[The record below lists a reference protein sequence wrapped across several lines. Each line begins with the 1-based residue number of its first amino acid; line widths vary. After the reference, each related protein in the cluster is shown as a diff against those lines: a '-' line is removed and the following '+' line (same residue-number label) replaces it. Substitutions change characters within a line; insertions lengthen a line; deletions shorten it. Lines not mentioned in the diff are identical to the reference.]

1 VAETEE
7 VEDAIVVGGIVD
19 EVVMHKVRLVVEDDM
34 LAIELLV
41 VEVDGR
47 FEELLPEDETT
58 VWSVAALDMGGDDE
72 ELTARS
78 LPIYGLIQG

>member
-1 VAETEE
+1 VAETED

-19 EVVMHKVRLVVEDDM
+19 EVVVLKVRLVVEDDM

-58 VWSVAALDMGGDDE
+58 VWRVVALDMGGDDE
-72 ELTARS
+72 ELLEVS
-78 LPIYGLIQG
+78 PFMD

>member
-1 VAETEE
+1 MAETED

-19 EVVMHKVRLVVEDDM
+19 EVVVLKVRLVVEDDM

-58 VWSVAALDMGGDDE
+58 VWRVVALDMGGDDE
-72 ELTARS
+72 ELLEVS
-78 LPIYGLIQG
+78 PFMD